1 MKNSFISVNG
11 IKLIVFLLLS
21 IFVCCTSYIEEK
33 KKIGNSII
41 EKIEQFKKNN
51 VYPPDRIYSVG
62 SEFDCL
68 IFQNDTS
75 NVIRTSVF
83 EIKGEEF
90 CYERLDSVNYMIWFG
105 TTLGEGMYYYSDT
118 KKWGNFVK

>member
-1 MKNSFISVNG
+1 MKKSKYILLKIILLSFIS
-11 IKLIVFLLLS
+11 IS
-21 IFVCCTSYIEEK
+21 CTSYIEEK

-41 EKIEQFKKNN
+41 EKIEQFKKIN

-118 KKWGNFVK
+118 KKWGNFAK